1 MRRLPP
7 MHTIK
12 NLAAICE
19 LIQDDEVRDDVMI
32 KSDQPL
38 QLAMDEDDG
47 REFLQCEYNKD
58 GDSYRSPWS
67 NKYFPPVEADDDPDY
82 QPIYPS
88 QDLLEMEGKA
98 NDLFFRYCKLYYD
111 SDFHSS
117 VYFFDTDT
125 ANGFGSC
132 WLIKKTKDDKNAGIK
147 EGCWD
152 AVHLVTT
159 TIDGQNKV
167 KYRLNSTIFLFIESN
182 ADDYGNLNV
191 GGQILKVKE
200 EY

>member
-1 MRRLPP
+1 M
-7 MHTIK
+7 
-12 NLAAICE
+12 
-19 LIQDDEVRDDVMI
+19 DD
-32 KSDQPL
+32 
-38 QLAMDEDDG
+38 DDG

-88 QDLLEMEGKA
+88 PDLLEMETKA

-111 SDFHSS
+111 SDFKTS

-132 WLIKKTKDDKNAGIK
+132 WLIKKS
-147 EGCWD
+147 
-152 AVHLVTT
+152 
-159 TIDGQNKV
+159 
-167 KYRLNSTIFLFIESN
+167 KYLTP
-182 ADDYGNLNV
+182 
-191 GGQILKVKE
+191 
-200 EY
+200 

>member
-1 MRRLPP
+1 MSLMRRLPP
-7 MHTIK
+7 LHTIK

-19 LIQDDEVRDDVMI
+19 LIQ
-32 KSDQPL
+32 
-38 QLAMDEDDG
+38 EDDG

-58 GDSYRSPWS
+58 GDSYRSPWT

-98 NDLFFRYCKLYYD
+98 NDLFFRYSKLYYD

-132 WLIKKTKDDKNAGIK
+132 WLIKKIRQECGNPGGLLGRRASGDD
-147 EGCWD
+147 D
-152 AVHLVTT
+152 H
-159 TIDGQNKV
+159 
-167 KYRLNSTIFLFIESN
+167 
-182 ADDYGNLNV
+182 
-191 GGQILKVKE
+191 
-200 EY
+200 